1 MMSTRL
7 ETNTSKRALPTLGDF
22 LQLTKMR
29 LALSVVFS
37 ALAGYFLAA
46 PTYDAG
52 VILYLF
58 LGGYAMVGAS
68 NAFNQILEVK
78 RDAQMKRT
86 QNRPLPAGRMTI
98 GQAFGIAALLTLAG
112 AYFLYAINPRT
123 AIYGM
128 VSIFL
133 YVCSYTPLKTVTPL
147 SVFVGA
153 FPGAIPYMLGW
164 VAYTGTFGIE
174 PGILFMLQFFW
185 QFPHFWAI
193 GWQLEDDYNKA
204 GFKML
209 PTGKADQATAF
220 QIIFY
225 SLWTIAISLLPYTHY
240 TGALQLSLGGVV
252 VLLLLGAGFLYYG
265 IRLMRRKTK
274 KEARQLT
281 FASIGYITLVQI
293 VYVLDKLIQL

>member
-1 MMSTRL
+1 MKTHTETKSTI
-7 ETNTSKRALPTLGDF
+7 TAIPTLSDF
-22 LQLTKMR
+22 FQLTKMR

-46 PTYDAG
+46 PTYDPL

-68 NAFNQILEVK
+68 NAFNQILEIK
-78 RDAQMKRT
+78 RDALMKRT
-86 QNRPLPAGRMTI
+86 QNRPLPSGRMRI
-98 GQAFGIAALLTLAG
+98 SSAFVIAALLTLSG

-123 AIYGM
+123 ALFGM

-133 YVCSYTPLKTVTPL
+133 YVCCYTPLKTITPL

-164 VAYTGTFGIE
+164 VAYTGKFGIE
-174 PGILFMLQFFW
+174 PGVLFMVQFFW

-220 QIIFY
+220 QILFY
-225 SLWTIAISLLPYTHY
+225 SMWTIAISILPYTNY
-240 TGALQLSLGGVV
+240 TGSLQLSGIGCI
-252 VLLLLGAGFLYYG
+252 VLLLLGAGLLYYG
-265 IRLMRRKTK
+265 ICLMRFKTK
-274 KEARQLT
+274 KQARQLT

-293 VYVLDKLIQL
+293 VYVIDKIIFL